1 MSPRRIS
8 TLAARLLTLL
18 CVLGWAATALAS
30 HYRLPA
36 GGLVS
41 DAEQRALAE
50 AHVETTKALLDATA
64 AQKDRRALAKST
76 SISYARLTELA
87 TQCDLLRIRGVG
99 PSVVRLLQ
107 AAGTR
112 HAAALRQ
119 ALPES
124 LETKI
129 KAANAIHGI
138 MEVLPDIASLAD
150 WIAQARELPK
160 VLEGV
165 R

>member
-1 MSPRRIS
+1 MIGCRL
-8 TLAARLLTLL
+8 TAVAALLLVVALAP
-18 CVLGWAATALAS
+18 AAAAS

-41 DAEQRALAE
+41 ESEERSLVDQSID
-50 AHVETTKALLDATA
+50 TTEALLAHTA
-64 AQKDRRALAKST
+64 SLKARRALSKAT
-76 SISYARLTELA
+76 GLSYARLTELA
-87 TQCDLLRIRGVG
+87 TQCDLLRVRGIG

-119 ALPES
+119 ASPDGLAV
-124 LETKI
+124 KI
-129 KAANAIHGI
+129 KAANAVHRI
-138 MEVLPDIASLAD
+138 MEVLPDVASLSD

>member
-1 MSPRRIS
+1 MTCARP
-8 TLAARLLTLL
+8 LALALFVGV
-18 CVLGWAATALAS
+18 CVWASAAAAS

-41 DAEQRALAE
+41 ESEERSLAE
-50 AHVETTKALLDATA
+50 HSVDTTEALLAGTA
-64 AQKDRRALAKST
+64 SLKARRALSKAT
-76 SISYARLTELA
+76 GLSYARLTELA

-112 HAAALRQ
+112 HTAALRQ
-119 ALPES
+119 ARADALAEKLKS
-124 LETKI
+124 
-129 KAANAIHGI
+129 ANAVHGI
-138 MEVLPDIASLAD
+138 MEVLPDTASLSD
-150 WIAQARELPK
+150 WITQARELPK

>member
-1 MSPRRIS
+1 VTARRAMAIFV
-8 TLAARLLTLL
+8 LLLIAAI
-18 CVLGWAATALAS
+18 APTAQAS

-41 DAEQRALAE
+41 ESEERSLVQHSVD
-50 AHVETTKALLDATA
+50 TTEALLSKTA
-64 AQKDRRALAKST
+64 SLKARRALSKAT
-76 SISYARLTELA
+76 GLSYARLTELA
-87 TQCDLLRIRGVG
+87 TQCDLLRVRGIG

-119 ALPES
+119 ASPDVLA
-124 LETKI
+124 TKI
-129 KAANAIHGI
+129 KAANAVHGI
-138 MEVLPDIASLAD
+138 MEVLPDIASLTD

>member
-1 MSPRRIS
+1 MLVA
-8 TLAARLLTLL
+8 LAAW
-18 CVLGWAATALAS
+18 VPAAEAS

-41 DAEQRALAE
+41 ESEERSL
-50 AHVETTKALLDATA
+50 VENSVDSTEALLTHTA
-64 AQKDRRALAKST
+64 SLKARRALAT
-76 SISYARLTELA
+76 ATGLSYARLTELA

-119 ALPES
+119 ARPEV
-124 LETKI
+124 LAAKI
-129 KAANAIHGI
+129 KAANSVHNI
-138 MEVLPDIASLAD
+138 MEVLPDIASLTD

>member
-1 MSPRRIS
+1 MTPRRAMALS
-8 TLAARLLTLL
+8 VFLVVAALAPA
-18 CVLGWAATALAS
+18 ALAS

-41 DAEQRALAE
+41 ESEERSL
-50 AHVETTKALLDATA
+50 VEHSVDTTEALLANTA
-64 AQKDRRALAKST
+64 SLKARRALSKAT
-76 SISYARLTELA
+76 GLSYARLTELA
-87 TQCDLLRIRGVG
+87 TQCDLLRVRGIG

-119 ALPES
+119 ANPEVLAS
-124 LETKI
+124 KI
-129 KAANAIHGI
+129 KAANAAHGI
-138 MEVLPDIASLAD
+138 MEVLPDVASLTQ